1 MKVISGIYR
10 GRNIEGYELLGT
22 RPTQD
27 RIKENIFNIIGSDIQ
42 DKIVLDL
49 FSGTGS
55 LGIEAASRGAKYVYF
70 NDYNKESINVI
81 NNNIKKIGINNC
93 SVIHNDYKNTI
104 KNLDKKM
111 DIILLD
117 PPYDSNYIGI
127 SIKLINKYNLLN
139 DDGLIVIECDDLD
152 KVKYND
158 EYECIKNK
166 KYGDKFIVILKKI

>member
-1 MKVISGIYR
+1 MKVISGLYR

-27 RIKENIFNIIGSDIQ
+27 RIKENIFNIIGSDIA

-55 LGIEAASRGAKYVYF
+55 LGIEAASRGAKYIYF
-70 NDYNKESINVI
+70 NDNNKESINVI
-81 NNNIKKIGINNC
+81 NNNIKKIGISNC
-93 SVIHNDYKNTI
+93 SVIYNDYKNTI

-127 SIKLINKYNLLN
+127 SIKLINKYDLLN
-139 DDGLIVIECDDLD
+139 TNGLIVCETDNLD
-152 KVKYND
+152 KVKYNE
-158 EYECIKNK
+158 EYKCIKNK
-166 KYGDKFIVILKKI
+166 KYGDKFVVILKKV

>member
-27 RIKENIFNIIGSDIQ
+27 RIKENIFNILGTDIQ
-42 DKIVLDL
+42 DKTILDL

-70 NDYNKESINVI
+70 NDYNKEAINVI
-81 NNNIKKIGINNC
+81 NNNIKNIGINNC
-93 SVIHNDYKNTI
+93 TVIHNDYKNII
-104 KNLDKKM
+104 KNLDEKI

-127 SIKLINKYNLLN
+127 SIKLITRYDLLN
-139 DDGLIVIECDDLD
+139 KNGLIVIECDDLD
-152 KVKYND
+152 KVKYDD
-158 EYECIKNK
+158 EYRCIKNK
-166 KYGDKFIVILKKI
+166 KYGDKFIVILEKI